1 MKKAETRASLRTRY
15 HGPSAASDNGRISAY
30 RPGFSDQPGDKI
42 FVSWDHG
49 LNTDENHYAAAQAF
63 ARKFLRPQ
71 AEIVPRGLC
80 FDNDFFW
87 TWEGSEGAPAGV
99 LSDYFS
105 YHYPLPR
112 S

>member
-87 TWEGSEGAPAGV
+87 TWE
-99 LSDYFS
+99 
-105 YHYPLPR
+105 
-112 S
+112 